1 LVIASSSAALIIW
14 TSSGL
19 NAGMMLLLIGC
30 EKLAQFARIDQTQT
44 REQLH
49 TRVNAARSCVGM
61 SQGCHNRHLQSVVGS
76 S

>member
-1 LVIASSSAALIIW
+1 
-14 TSSGL
+14 
-19 NAGMMLLLIGC
+19 MMLLLIGC